1 MLTEPDLQ
9 ARYLA
14 ATLGVIESE
23 IQKLDL
29 KTDNRRVLA
38 ALIAGATRAATRL
51 ASELERSTAASGSV
65 KVAPPVEHCPDNV
78 IAFATVRNGKR

>member
-14 ATLGVIESE
+14 ATLNVIETE

-29 KTDNRRVLA
+29 KTNNRRALA
-38 ALIAGATRAATRL
+38 ALVAGATRRRVTSCQR
-51 ASELERSTAASGSV
+51 SRST
-65 KVAPPVEHCPDNV
+65 D
-78 IAFATVRNGKR
+78 